1 MSDFKFSEEDIKNLL
16 NIKKK
21 SDERIKCLND
31 MIKHEE
37 HAQLYLRPLLRK
49 YCPHEWEKDNVFAVE
64 NNHTSFRCSK
74 CTLLKE
80 IT

>member
-1 MSDFKFSEEDIKNLL
+1 MSDFNFSDEDIKNLL

-21 SDERIKCLND
+21 SDERIKCLKD

-37 HAQLYLRPLLRK
+37 NAQLYLRPALIK
-49 YCPHEWEKDNVFAVE
+49 YCKHEWKNDEEGKL
-64 NNHTSFRCSK
+64 RCSK

>member
-1 MSDFKFSEEDIKNLL
+1 MSDFNFSDEDIKNLL

-21 SDERIKCLND
+21 SDERIKCLKD

-37 HAQLYLRPLLRK
+37 HAQLYLRPVLIK
-49 YCPHEWEKDNVFAVE
+49 YCKHEWKTDEEGKL
-64 NNHTSFRCSK
+64 RCSK

>member
-1 MSDFKFSEEDIKNLL
+1 MSDLNFSDEDIKNLL

-21 SDERIKCLND
+21 SDERIKCLKD

-37 HAQLYLRPLLRK
+37 NAQLYLRPVLIK
-49 YCPHEWEKDNVFAVE
+49 HCKHEWKNDEEGKL
-64 NNHTSFRCSK
+64 RCSK

>member
-1 MSDFKFSEEDIKNLL
+1 MSDFNFSDEDIKNLL

-21 SDERIKCLND
+21 SDERIKCLKD

-37 HAQLYLRPLLRK
+37 NAQLYLRPVLIK
-49 YCPHEWEKDNVFAVE
+49 YCKHEWKNDEEGKL
-64 NNHTSFRCSK
+64 RCSK

>member
-1 MSDFKFSEEDIKNLL
+1 MSHFTNEDIKNLL

-21 SDERIKCLND
+21 SDERIKCLKD

-37 HAQLYLRPLLRK
+37 HAQLYLRPILRK
-49 YCPHEWEKDNVFAVE
+49 YCKHEWNKDE
-64 NNHTSFRCSK
+64 EDKLRCSK

>member
-1 MSDFKFSEEDIKNLL
+1 MMSDFNFSDEDIKNLL

-21 SDERIKCLND
+21 RDERIKCLND

-37 HAQLYLRPLLRK
+37 HAQLYLRPILRQ
-49 YCPHEWEKDNVFAVE
+49 YCPHEW
-64 NNHTSFRCSK
+64 NNDKEGKLRCLK

>member
-1 MSDFKFSEEDIKNLL
+1 
-16 NIKKK
+16 
-21 SDERIKCLND
+21 

-37 HAQLYLRPLLRK
+37 HAQLYLRPILRQ
-49 YCPHEWEKDNVFAVE
+49 YCPHEWNKDE
-64 NNHTSFRCSK
+64 EGSLRCKK

>member
-1 MSDFKFSEEDIKNLL
+1 MSDFNFSDEDIKNLL

-21 SDERIKCLND
+21 SDERIKCLKD
-31 MIKHEE
+31 MIDHEE
-37 HAQLYLRPLLRK
+37 QSQLYLRPLLRQ
-49 YCPHEWEKDNVFAVE
+49 YCKHEWKEDEEGKL
-64 NNHTSFRCSK
+64 RCLK